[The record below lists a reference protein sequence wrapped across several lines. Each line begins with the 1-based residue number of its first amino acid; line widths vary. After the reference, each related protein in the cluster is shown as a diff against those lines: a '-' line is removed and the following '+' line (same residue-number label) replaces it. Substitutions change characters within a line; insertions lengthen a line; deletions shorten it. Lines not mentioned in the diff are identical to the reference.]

1 MVRPAAGAGKAALS
15 RPERSGRVR
24 AMPPAAT
31 LDRLAASPELFPLT
45 IDAATDRVRFVRL
58 QPVDYEKASFLD
70 ERLEA
75 PEAGETPFAE
85 VAAAMQGRP
94 LACDFI
100 FHVGHVGSTLV
111 SRLLGSHPRVF
122 SLREPQVLRT
132 LTAAED
138 LGRPWR
144 GAELDARLAVFQA
157 LFSRVWAEPKRA
169 LVKATS
175 VVSRLSPRILTLNP
189 AARAIAVTTPVEAY
203 LATIFSGQNLT
214 DVRRSAPLRVAALNA
229 RLGAAPWA
237 AEDLSAGELAALSW
251 AADMLVFAELGARCG
266 ERVMVLDFEA
276 FLADP
281 AAGIEQAL
289 RHLHGE
295 ADPAE
300 AAHIAASPYLQRYS
314 KAPEY
319 GYGPELRAQV
329 LAQARRL
336 AAEEIG
342 KGLAWL
348 ETAAKAWPQI
358 AQAIS

>member
-1 MVRPAAGAGKAALS
+1 
-15 RPERSGRVR
+15 
-24 AMPPAAT
+24 MPPAPT
-31 LDRLAASPELFPLT
+31 RLAASPELFPLT
-45 IDAATDRVRFVRL
+45 LDAASERVGFVRL

-75 PEAGETPFAE
+75 PRAGETPFAE
-85 VAAAMQGRP
+85 VAAAMEGRP
-94 LACDFI
+94 IACDFI
-100 FHVGHVGSTLV
+100 FHTGHVGSTLI
-111 SRLLGSHPRVF
+111 SRLLGTHPRVF

-138 LGRPWR
+138 LGRPWS
-144 GAELDARLAVFQA
+144 GAELDRRLAVFQT
-157 LFSRVWAEPKRA
+157 LFSRVWAEPQRA

-175 VVSRLSPRILTLNP
+175 VVTRLAPRLLALNAP
-189 AARAIAVTTPVEAY
+189 GRAIAVTTPLEAY

-214 DVRRSAPLRVAALNA
+214 DVRRSAPLRIAALNA

-237 AEDLSAGELAALSW
+237 AEDLSPGELAALSW
-251 AADMLVFAELGARCG
+251 TADMLVFAELSARFGAR
-266 ERVMVLDFEA
+266 VTILDFEA

-281 AAGIEQAL
+281 AAGIAAAL

-295 ADPAE
+295 TDPAE
-300 AAHIAASPYLQRYS
+300 AARIAASPYLQRYS

-319 GYGPELRAQV
+319 GYGPELRSQV

-336 AAEEIG
+336 AAEEIA

-358 AQAIS
+358 AAAVG